1 MCITKMSEGGGG
13 VYLGGEFD
21 REERELRWPD
31 KEIIRAG
38 GRIGKRRRR
47 RKKKGSGRTIMP

>member
-1 MCITKMSEGGGG
+1 MSEGGGG